1 MFKQSGLTLLE
12 LLFTIS
18 IIAVLA
24 GIASPVLTTIQK
36 NIQLKGVVETHYF
49 ALQQARHLAISKG
62 SEVSLSFRSTGTW
75 CVGLSDQGLCDC
87 HLPNDCTVNSVE
99 QIISQQDYAFISMT
113 NVKFGKDAAAIFD
126 GQRGLAIGHA
136 GSVVFTDGSRQLKLI
151 LSNMGRVRICS
162 LLGQVGSY
170 KPC

>member
-1 MFKQSGLTLLE
+1 MYKFAGLTLLE

-18 IIAVLA
+18 IMALLA
-24 GIASPVLTTIQK
+24 GLASPTFISIQK
-36 NIQLKGVVETHYF
+36 NIQLKGVAETHYF

-62 SEVSLSFRSTGTW
+62 ADITLAFQSNKAW
-75 CVGLSDQGLCDC
+75 CVGMSDFGVCDC
-87 HLPNDCTVNSVE
+87 TKVDDCTVNGVE
-99 QIISQQDYAFISMT
+99 HIISQHNYPLISVE
-113 NVKFGKDAAAIFD
+113 NVKFGKDSVAIFD

-136 GSVVFTDGSRQLKLI
+136 GSVVFSDGTRQLKLI

-170 KPC
+170 QSC